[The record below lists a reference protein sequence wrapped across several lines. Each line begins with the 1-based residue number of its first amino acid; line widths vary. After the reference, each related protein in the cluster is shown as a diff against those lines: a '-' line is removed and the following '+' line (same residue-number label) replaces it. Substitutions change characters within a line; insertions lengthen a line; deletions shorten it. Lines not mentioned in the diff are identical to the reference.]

1 MTNNIKKTWSDM
13 TENERLVE
21 IKRLVAN
28 RNFHILRMIFERVM
42 SQTDVAIYDW
52 FNEIADSI
60 IQSTDDNL
68 NPVINRANE

>member
-1 MTNNIKKTWSDM
+1 MENKFKKTWSDLSE
-13 TENERLVE
+13 TERKLE

-28 RNFHILRMIFERVM
+28 RNFQVLRMIFERVM
-42 SQTDVAIYDW
+42 SQTDIAVYDW
-52 FNEIADSI
+52 FNELADSI